1 MKTECV
7 KEKLVSAVAQAEKIT
22 GKNLSLPV
30 LGCVLLEASN
40 NILTIKATNL
50 DLGIEITIPTK
61 TQKEGKV
68 AVPGSILSGFL
79 NNSQYEKN
87 ITLETTETGLLKITT
102 EKTATTIKSLPA
114 DDFPSIPEV
123 SKETSFKIKS
133 SDFARGLKSV
143 WYSSSVSSIKP
154 ELSSILVKCD
164 DDTLVCAATDSF
176 RLAEKKIKLKD
187 QKPFESILIPFKNA
201 QEIIKILDAANNG
214 DVDFS
219 VTKNQI
225 AISYEGVYLTSRV
238 IDGVFPDYHQIIPK
252 DNQTEAVVLKD
263 DLVQAFK
270 IANIFS
276 DKFNQVNLKAEPT
289 KKNFEIK
296 TSNADLGESTNKVD
310 ATLKGDD
317 VAVNFNHKYVTDC
330 FSSLSGDS
338 ISLSFNGLN
347 RPLVIRGV
355 GDSSFLYLV
364 MPMNR

>member
-7 KEKLVSAVAQAEKIT
+7 KEKLAAAVAQAEKIT

-30 LGCVLLEASN
+30 LGCVLLETGN
-40 NILTIKATNL
+40 NTLTIKATNL
-50 DLGIEITIPTK
+50 DLGIEITIPAK
-61 TQKEGKV
+61 NQKEGKV
-68 AVPGSILSGFL
+68 AVPGNILSGFL

-102 EKTATTIKSLPA
+102 EKTATTIKSLLS

-143 WYSSSVSSIKP
+143 WYSSSISSIKP

-164 DDTLVCAATDSF
+164 DDTLICAATDSF
-176 RLAEKKIKLKD
+176 RLAEKRIKLKN

-201 QEIIKILDAANNG
+201 QEIIKTLDNAEG
-214 DVDFS
+214 EVDFA
-219 VTKNQI
+219 VTKTQI
-225 AISYEGVYLTSRV
+225 SISYDGVYLTSRV
-238 IDGVFPDYHQIIPK
+238 IDGIFPDYQQIIPK
-252 DNQTEAVVLKD
+252 DNQTEATVLKD
-263 DLVQAFK
+263 DLIQAFK

-276 DKFNQVNLKAEPT
+276 DKFNQVNLKAEPS
-289 KKNFEIK
+289 KKNFEVK

-310 ATLKGDD
+310 AALKGAD

-330 FSSLSGDS
+330 FSSLATDS
-338 ISLSFNGLN
+338 VTLSFNGLN

>member
-7 KEKLVSAVAQAEKIT
+7 KEKLAAAVAQAEKIT

-30 LGCVLLEASN
+30 LGCVLLETGN
-40 NILTIKATNL
+40 NTLTIKATNL
-50 DLGIEITIPTK
+50 DLGIEITIPAK
-61 TQKEGKV
+61 NQKEGKV
-68 AVPGSILSGFL
+68 AVPGSVLSGFL

-87 ITLETTETGLLKITT
+87 IVLETTETGLLKITT
-102 EKTATTIKSLPA
+102 EKTATTIKSLTA

-123 SKETSFKIKS
+123 TKENSFKIKS
-133 SDFARGLKSV
+133 SDFSRGLKSV

-164 DDTLVCAATDSF
+164 DDTLICAATDSF
-176 RLAEKKIKLKD
+176 RLAEKKVKLKD

-201 QEIIKILDAANNG
+201 QEIIKILDAANG
-214 DVDFS
+214 DVEFS
-219 VTKNQI
+219 VTKTQI
-225 AISYEGVYLTSRV
+225 SIAYDGVYLTSRV

-252 DNQTEAVVLKD
+252 ESQTEVVVLKD

-276 DKFNQVNLKAEPT
+276 DKFNQVNLKADPSSKT
-289 KKNFEIK
+289 FEIR
-296 TSNADLGESTNKVD
+296 TSNADLGESTNKID
-310 ATLKGDD
+310 ATLTGNE

-338 ISLSFNGLN
+338 VSLSFNGLN

>member
-7 KEKLVSAVAQAEKIT
+7 KEKLAAAIAQAEKIT

-30 LGCVLLEASN
+30 LGCVLLEASKN
-40 NILTIKATNL
+40 TLSIKATNL

-61 TQKEGKV
+61 TEKEGRV
-68 AVPGSILSGFL
+68 AVPGSVFSSFL

-102 EKTATTIKSLPA
+102 EKTATTIKSLPP

-123 SKETSFKIKS
+123 SKEISFKIKS
-133 SDFARGLKSV
+133 SDFAKGLKSV

-176 RLAEKKIKLKD
+176 RLAEKRIKLKD
-187 QKPFESILIPFKNA
+187 QRPFESILIPFKNA
-201 QEIIKILDAANNG
+201 QEIIKILDAADG
-214 DVDFS
+214 DVDFA
-219 VTKNQI
+219 VTKTQI
-225 AISYEGVYLTSRV
+225 AISYDGVYLSSRV
-238 IDGVFPDYHQIIPK
+238 IDGVFPDYNQIIPK
-252 DNQTEAVVLKD
+252 DNQTEATVLKD

-276 DKFNQVNLKAEPT
+276 DKFNQVNLKAEPSNKT
-289 KKNFEIK
+289 FEIK

-310 ATLKGDD
+310 ATLKGSD

-330 FSSLSGDS
+330 FSSLNSDS
-338 ISLSFNGLN
+338 ITLSFNGLN
-347 RPLVIRGV
+347 RPMVIRGV